1 MDPNWGWLA
10 LWGAWGLFEGWSIA
24 MRNDRLQPNT
34 YWFRRL
40 PWVVRLGAIAWLTQ
54 HFLFCGSPC

>member
-10 LWGAWGLFEGWSIA
+10 LWVAWGVTETLALLSSD
-24 MRNDRLQPNT
+24 DRLQPNT
-34 YWFRRL
+34 FWFRKF
-40 PWVVRLGAIAWLTQ
+40 PWVIRAGAIVWLTQ

>member
-10 LWGAWGLFEGWSIA
+10 LLFGWIA
-24 MRNDRLQPNT
+24 LETAALWTSKDRLQPNT
-34 YWFRRL
+34 FWIRKF
-40 PWVVRLGAIAWLTQ
+40 PWVLRAGVLVWLTQ

>member
-10 LWGAWGLFEGWSIA
+10 LWVGWVAFEALALLTG
-24 MRNDRLQPNT
+24 RDRLQPNT
-34 YWFRRL
+34 YWFRKI
-40 PWVVRLGAIAWLTQ
+40 PWVVRFGVIAWLTQ